1 MWSTFYIQ
9 EFCFLG
15 WSHSVPISGIGK
27 VVSIL
32 MSMIGIPLTFLFIMT
47 GSKIFLLNIE
57 DLIRIVSPQHVKR
70 LTMYEKSKIIWLA
83 RNTLFPVV
91 LLIMASYYFI
101 ASTGLAAVFQFSYGD
116 SLWYSFLAMTTI
128 GLGDIADMEVF
139 HFYSTP
145 LRLCVGVF
153 ISAWLTIGFIIIG
166 TAFLVFS
173 GPTEIRLNAILDKE
187 WKRNK
192 SIIKRR
198 GKRKREENLLG
209 QNEPILCKD
218 MNGNHD
224 NARRTEIP
232 TYEIIM

>member
-1 MWSTFYIQ
+1 MCSTFHIR
-9 EFCFLG
+9 EFLFLG
-15 WSHSVPISGIGK
+15 WSHSVPVSGIGK

-47 GSKIFLLNIE
+47 GSKIFLLNVE

-70 LTMYEKSKIIWLA
+70 LTMSQKSKIIWLA
-83 RNTLFPVV
+83 RDKLFPVV
-91 LLIMASYYFI
+91 ILIMALYYFI
-101 ASTGLAAVFQFSYGD
+101 ASTGLAVVFQFSYRD

-128 GLGDIADMEVF
+128 GLGDIADMEIF
-139 HFYSTP
+139 HYYSAP

-153 ISAWLTIGFIIIG
+153 ISAWLTIAFIIIG

-173 GPTEIRLNAILDKE
+173 GPTEIRLNAILNKE

-198 GKRKREENLLG
+198 GKRKREEKLLS
-209 QNEPILCKD
+209 QKEPILCED
-218 MNGNHD
+218 MNGNHH
-224 NARRTEIP
+224 NAGRTEIP
-232 TYEIIM
+232 TYEIM